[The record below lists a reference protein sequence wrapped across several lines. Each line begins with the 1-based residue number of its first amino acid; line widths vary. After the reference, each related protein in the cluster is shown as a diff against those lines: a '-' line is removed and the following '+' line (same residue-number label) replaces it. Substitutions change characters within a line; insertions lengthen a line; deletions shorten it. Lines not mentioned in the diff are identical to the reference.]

1 MTPVSFYGGDFSMKI
16 LLTAAALVALTL
28 SLSLSPASAAMM
40 ACTSDNMMK
49 SAAMMSGTADT
60 PAKTA
65 MNKEMAMANTDM
77 SNGKMKSACMHYMKA
92 QKAMSTK

>member
-1 MTPVSFYGGDFSMKI
+1 MTPVSFCGGDFSMKI
-16 LLTAAALVALTL
+16 LLTAAALVAFAV
-28 SLSLSPASAAMM
+28 SPASAAMM

-49 SAAMMSGTADT
+49 SAAMMGGTADT

-65 MNKEMAMANTDM
+65 MNKEMTMANTDM

-92 QKAMSTK
+92 QKAMSMK